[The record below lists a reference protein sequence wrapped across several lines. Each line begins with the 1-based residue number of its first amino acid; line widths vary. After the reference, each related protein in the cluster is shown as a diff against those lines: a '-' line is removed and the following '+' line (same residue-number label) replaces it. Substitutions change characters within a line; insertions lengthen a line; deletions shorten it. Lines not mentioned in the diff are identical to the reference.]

1 MLEYAILQESQCAA
15 EARQGMALV
24 EKSVLIE
31 RSAQQM
37 FDLVDRVEDY
47 PQFLPWCSQTS
58 LAFRDEKKT
67 VATLHI
73 NYLSVKSHFTT
84 ENDKEIPLWMNIQL
98 VDGPF
103 RRLEGLW
110 RFKPLARDACKI
122 EFQLSYEFSSKIF
135 EKVIGPVFSQI
146 ANTFVDAFV
155 KRADQVFGARNV

>member
-1 MLEYAILQESQCAA
+1 
-15 EARQGMALV
+15 MAQV

-37 FDLVDRVEDY
+37 FDLVENIEDY
-47 PQFLPWCSQTS
+47 PNFLPWCSQTRIE
-58 LAFRDEKKT
+58 FRDQVKT

-84 ENDKEIPLWMNIQL
+84 ENEKVIPQRMTIRL

-110 RFKPLARDACKI
+110 HFKPLTESACKI
-122 EFQLSYEFSSKIF
+122 EFHLAYEFSSKIF
-135 EKVIGPVFSQI
+135 EKVIGPVFGQI

-155 KRADQVFGARNV
+155 KRADEVYGVSNG